1 MSRARAEFI
10 VEPFTEGVPG
20 PHVVAAIA
28 AARAAG
34 FEPDVGP
41 FGTTIEGESMDVFAA
56 LSEVVEASTA
66 IGATRVSVQV
76 TVE

>member
-1 MSRARAEFI
+1 MSQARAEFI
-10 VEPFTEGVPG
+10 VEPFTEGAPG
-20 PHVVAAIA
+20 PHVDAAIA

-41 FGTTIEGESMDVFAA
+41 FGTAITGAAADVFAA
-56 LSEVVEASTA
+56 LNTLVESSTRA
-66 IGATRVSVQV
+66 GATRISVQV

>member
-1 MSRARAEFI
+1 MSRAKAEFI
-10 VEPFTEGVPG
+10 VEPFTEGTPG

-41 FGTTIEGESMDVFAA
+41 FGTTIEGETADVFAA
-56 LSEVVEASTA
+56 LSQLVSASTRV
-66 IGATRVSVQV
+66 GATRVSVQV